1 MNEFPHLRAAVFGTP
16 WAIMEDRFEAIIEVL
31 ERRINGVRL
40 APEEIDAIRGDR
52 QVNGVL
58 EMRSLTE
65 PEFVVSAGPCG
76 GTGTAI
82 TGNLIA
88 VINVMGIVAQHAS
101 QVDGISGAG
110 GTSTERVGASF
121 RQAIADPNVKA
132 IVLNV
137 DSPGGS
143 VSGVQALADEIFKAR
158 GKKPIIAQVNSLA
171 ASAAYWIAAAA
182 DEIVMTPGAQV
193 GSIGV
198 YATHKDV
205 SAAAEKEGVKVTFI
219 SAGKFKVEGNPF
231 EALNSEAASAMQ
243 SMVDSYYV
251 DFVSAVARGRGVS
264 AEDVR
269 GGFGQGRVVKDKAA
283 VKEGMADR
291 IDTLDG
297 TLKRISSNRP
307 SSRAARA
314 LSPIATPDSLGK
326 QSFEARVSEDG
337 SRKCYAMNPW
347 PASMLVSELLIDD
360 VNDVF
365 SLDEEAKSVTITTE
379 NAMAVYDLVGLC
391 RGYQGGYDFVCSL
404 RGEPIYEPAPE
415 NASSSTEA
423 TSDEKD
429 AWRRRRHAA
438 RHRRMNAK

>member
-1 MNEFPHLRAAVFGTP
+1 MNDFPHLRNAVFGTP
-16 WAIMEDRFEAIIEVL
+16 WAIMEDRLEAIIEVL
-31 ERRINGVRL
+31 HRRINGVRL
-40 APEEIDAIRGDR
+40 GPEEIDAIRGDR

-58 EMRSLTE
+58 EMRALSD
-65 PEFVVSAGPCG
+65 PNSIVNAGPG
-76 GTGTAI
+76 DGSGMAP

-101 QVDGISGAG
+101 QVDGISGSG
-110 GTSTERVGASF
+110 GTSTERVSSSF
-121 RQAIADPNVKA
+121 RQAIADPSVKA

-143 VSGVQALADEIFKAR
+143 VSGVQALADEIYKAR

-205 SAAAEKEGVKVTFI
+205 SAAAEKDGVKVTFI
-219 SAGKFKVEGNPF
+219 SAGKYKVEGNPF

-314 LSPIATPDSLGK
+314 LSPIDVPAAAGTLVL
-326 QSFEARVSEDG
+326 EARTSDKG
-337 SRKCYAMNPW
+337 SNLYLMSPW
-347 PASMLVSELLIDD
+347 PSVMVVGHDI
-360 VNDVF
+360 
-365 SLDEEAKSVTITTE
+365 LDFGSNAFTVDETAKTVTVTTE
-379 NAMAVYDLVGLC
+379 NALAVYDLVGVNVDHE
-391 RGYQGGYDFVCSL
+391 GEPMFICSL
-404 RGEPIYEPAPE
+404 HGEPIYEPAP
-415 NASSSTEA
+415 ASEVVKAELSN
-423 TSDEKD
+423 DEKD

-438 RHRRMNAK
+438 RHRRAKAK

>member
-31 ERRINGVRL
+31 QRRINGVRL

-58 EMRSLTE
+58 EMRSLAA
-65 PEFVVSAGPCG
+65 PDSIVIAGPDN
-76 GTGTAI
+76 AAVRAP

-88 VINVMGIVAQHAS
+88 VINVFGVVAQHAS

-110 GTSTERVGASF
+110 GTSTERVSSSF
-121 RQAIADPNVKA
+121 RQAMADPNVKA
-132 IVLNV
+132 IVLNI

-205 SAAAEKEGVKVTFI
+205 SAAAEKDGVKVTFI
-219 SAGKFKVEGNPF
+219 SAGKYKVEGNPF

-283 VKEGMADR
+283 IKEGMADR

-314 LSPIATPDSLGK
+314 LSPMAKPDDLGS

-337 SRKCYAMNPW
+337 SRKIYALHPW
-347 PASMLVSELLIDD
+347 PASIQMSAILIDEQNGI
-360 VNDVF
+360 V
-365 SLDEEAKSVTITTE
+365 SLDADAKSVTITTE
-379 NAMAVYDLVGLC
+379 NAMAIYDLVGL
-391 RGYQGGYDFVCSL
+391 GMSFDGGYDFICSL
-404 RGEPIYEPAPE
+404 RGEPIYEPAPAHE
-415 NASSSTEA
+415 PKVEQSAE
-423 TSDEKD
+423 ERD
-429 AWRRRRHAA
+429 AFRRRRHAA
-438 RHRRMNAK
+438 RSRH